1 MRQFSV
7 QGAGDIVLLAEPEK
21 SEKKLHLEANCG
33 LDGRFPSAYSQS
45 EVQYLY
51 GQDGTLTIT

>member
-21 SEKKLHLEANCG
+21 SEKKLHLEAICG
-33 LDGRFPSAYSQS
+33 LDGRSPSAYSQS
-45 EVQYLY
+45 EIQYLY
-51 GQDGTLTIT
+51 GQDGILTIT